1 MITLEKE
8 KEFLIR
14 IAGACKALQIELTI
28 EQQEKLF
35 QYLTQ
40 LQKWNKTYNLTSIR
54 DPEQALT
61 HHIFDSL
68 SVVQPIAKYCSDN
81 GIDHP
86 ILMDVGS
93 GGGLPGVVLAIVMPR
108 VHITCVDTVEK
119 KIAFIRHVAGTL
131 KLTNL
136 NAKHTRIENLDPAEA
151 DLVISRAF
159 ASLDDFV
166 TLAGKHIKKDGRLLG
181 MKGKFPDQEIT
192 TIIDKDEWSV
202 THTERLDVPELRA
215 ERCLVWMNQKGS
227 K

>member
-1 MITLEKE
+1 MITSEQAKQ
-8 KEFLIR
+8 FLVR
-14 IAGACKALQIELTI
+14 IADVCKTLQINLTV
-28 EQQEKLF
+28 EQQEKLL

-40 LQKWNKTYNLTSIR
+40 LQKWNRTYNLTSIR

-68 SVVQPIAKYCSDN
+68 SVVPPIATYCSEKD
-81 GIDHP
+81 IEHP

-93 GGGLPGVVLAIVMPR
+93 GGGLPGVVLAISMPKA
-108 VHITCVDTVEK
+108 HITCVDTVEK
-119 KIAFIRHVAGTL
+119 KIAFIRHVAGVL

-136 NAKHTRIENLDPAEA
+136 NAKHARIESLEPADA

-166 TLAGKHIKKDGRLLG
+166 TLAGRHIKKGGYLLG
-181 MKGKFPDQEIT
+181 MKGKLPAQEIT
-192 TIIDKDEWSV
+192 TIIDKKEWCV
-202 THTERLDVPELRA
+202 TRTEQLEVPELHA
-215 ERCLVWMNQKGS
+215 ERCLVWMNRKGS